1 MLDITK
7 QTEKKFLDAKT
18 TDSSSSVLNFT
29 LPLPFFSVLNSDD
42 FTFTSFYKILIA
54 NHLISF
60 LSWNNKQW
68 NS

>member
-1 MLDITK
+1 MLDIIK

-29 LPLPFFSVLNSDD
+29 FFAVFNSAD
-42 FTFTSFYKILIA
+42 FTFTSFYKLLLA

-68 NS
+68 NG